1 MCVLAVCLFMSLL
14 YIPELKP
21 KPYVIDGGA
30 RTVHPHCTYEL
41 RTHSPAVCSYSVPA
55 SYDSIVAP
63 SGWCRRRMSEEKVE
77 A

>member
-1 MCVLAVCLFMSLL
+1 MCVVAVCITMSLM
-14 YIPELKP
+14 YIPELKA

-30 RTVHPHCTYEL
+30 HTVRAYCAYEL

-55 SYDSIVAP
+55 SYDATVGMVQTADE
-63 SGWCRRRMSEEKVE
+63 GKVE